1 MGGWGVCELCGG
13 GTVQFIMFSLHAKV
27 GQPPE
32 ILVSLGLDD
41 HGQKLHGLVLKA
53 RNIHLPSSSGSK
65 GKYIR
70 INVFT
75 GMTQLMPK

>member
-1 MGGWGVCELCGG
+1 
-13 GTVQFIMFSLHAKV
+13 MFSLYTKV

-32 ILVSLGLDD
+32 ILVSLGLDE

-65 GKYIR
+65 GKYVRTYKCIHR
-70 INVFT
+70 NDPADAQVA
-75 GMTQLMPK
+75 

>member
-1 MGGWGVCELCGG
+1 MSLYHI
-13 GTVQFIMFSLHAKV
+13 TIQFIMFSLHTKV

-32 ILVSLGLDD
+32 ILVSLGLDE

-70 INVFT
+70 INVFI
-75 GMTQLMPK
+75 GMTQLMRK